1 MISMKH
7 LTRDDSDTPAP
18 TSAGSANSNDEAL
31 RLSLGT
37 LHGPL
42 LGPVLAEAARKLRA
56 EAVAK
61 LREQNARLTAAK
73 DALAAATAKGER
85 CVAVAYAEMER
96 ARAAWQAS
104 TEAYERSRIAAQQA
118 CAPYQDQVYAIVAE
132 MNPLD
137 LTFGGRVK
145 QWDFGDHVAAPRVMP
160 PPDA

>member
-1 MISMKH
+1 MNNLKRDSSDITPADPSAGH
-7 LTRDDSDTPAP
+7 TNFRDD
-18 TSAGSANSNDEAL
+18 AL
-31 RLSLGT
+31 ERQLT
-37 LHGPL
+37 NQHGAL
-42 LGPVLAEAARKLRA
+42 LGPVLAEAAKKLRA
-56 EAVAK
+56 EAIAK

-104 TEAYERSRIAAQQA
+104 TEAYERVRIAAQQA

-145 QWDFGDHVAAPRVMP
+145 QWDSGDHVAAPRVMP
-160 PPDA
+160 VPDA